1 VLAIS
6 QLMVVLDATIVNVA
20 LPDIA
25 RALEVQSQNDLSW
38 IVTGYTLTFGG
49 FLLLGGK
56 LADRLGRRKVFLLGA
71 VLFAVASLLGGLAG
85 NLGLLIV
92 ARLVQGLGGA
102 LMSPAALS
110 LLTVVFAEGTERN
123 RALGI
128 WAAITAGGAAVGL
141 ILGGVLTEY
150 ASWRWVLFVNVPI
163 AVLAVVGALRF
174 VPESRDERARGF
186 DIPGALLVTGGLVA
200 LVYALVKGNDLG
212 WGSTQTVLTLVL
224 AVVLLAGFVVVQRR
238 AAEPLVDFRLFR
250 SKTLLGADLGA
261 LFVGAGIFAVF
272 FFMILW
278 MQQING
284 YSPIR
289 SGFAFLPMT
298 LCIGVA
304 AGIGSQL
311 LGRVGPR
318 PLLIGGPALAALG
331 MLSLGLRLAPDS
343 TYLGVVLPSLVL
355 IALGMGFTFV
365 ALTSAA
371 VAGVPQEDAGVASA
385 LLNAGQQVGGALGL
399 AILTAV
405 STARTEAIGRALPGT
420 PQFVSALVDGWGA
433 GFVVAAASWRS
444 PASSRPAWSACPRR
458 TPRRRSRTA
467 RPPPADRR
475 RQAQGA
481 PGGTKGRPSGAP
493 PSSRAR
499 TACVSRW
506 SATRSPSASR
516 RACRTSSNERVPG
529 RQSRPQ
535 AAATSASSARRTP
548 SLSRAPCQTVPR
560 TAPTRQPSP
569 GSNSGSPPST
579 CRRPWWIS

>member
-1 VLAIS
+1 MTTTAPGPRTGPLTHADGREVSKGMALLVLAIS

-25 RALEVQSQNDLSW
+25 RALEITSQNDLSW

-56 LADRLGRRKVFLLGA
+56 LADRLGRRKVFVLGA

-85 NLGLLIV
+85 NLGLLIG

-110 LLTVVFAEGTERN
+110 LLTVVFEEGKERN

-186 DIPGALLVTGGLVA
+186 DVPGAVLVTGGLVA

-212 WGSTQTVLTLVL
+212 WASLQTVVTLAL
-224 AVVLLAGFVVVQRR
+224 AAALLAAFVVVQRR
-238 AAEPLVDFRLFR
+238 ATSPLVDFRLFR
-250 SKTLLGADLGA
+250 SRTLLGADLGA
-261 LFVGAGIFAVF
+261 LFIGAGIFAVF

-284 YSPIR
+284 WSPIE

-298 LCIGVA
+298 ICIGIA
-304 AGIGSQL
+304 AGIASQL

-318 PLLIGGPALAALG
+318 PLLIGGPALAAVG
-331 MLSLGLRLAPDS
+331 MLSLALRLEPDS
-343 TYLGVVLPSLVL
+343 SYVAVVLPALVL
-355 IALGMGFTFV
+355 IALGMGLAFV

-371 VAGVPQEDAGVASA
+371 VAGVPQADAGVASA
-385 LLNAGQQVGGALGL
+385 LLNAGQQIGGALGL

-405 STARTEAIGRALPGT
+405 STARTEAIGVGQPGT
-420 PQFVSALVDGWGA
+420 PQFVTNLVEGWSA
-433 GFVVAAASWRS
+433 GFLVAAGFLAVAGAIAASLVR
-444 PASSRPAWSACPRR
+444 
-458 TPRRRSRTA
+458 
-467 RPPPADRR
+467 
-475 RQAQGA
+475 
-481 PGGTKGRPSGAP
+481 
-493 PSSRAR
+493 
-499 TACVSRW
+499 VSK
-506 SATRSPSASR
+506 
-516 RACRTSSNERVPG
+516 ED
-529 RQSRPQ
+529 
-535 AAATSASSARRTP
+535 AAAALKEAG
-548 SLSRAPCQTVPR
+548 A
-560 TAPTRQPSP
+560 AA
-569 GSNSGSPPST
+569 G
-579 CRRPWWIS
+579 